1 MDSSDASQVLYFSGN
16 RRRWEGSPALHESS
30 APRLCKE
37 LRCKSAATCGNSPP
51 SKHVRYVMRRL
62 NLAPLF
68 LLLFVS
74 DVAVLGQQDQTSPA
88 PATQSS
94 ERTSAPA
101 GYPVDKPSP
110 SPATTTA
117 EQPRP
122 ENPKL
127 DLTPDANGALS
138 QEQMQQ
144 LFRVVADKDI
154 DNDKRLRDYTYIERD
169 VQNRL
174 DGKGQVK
181 STETKTY
188 QVMEIYGEQINR
200 LIQKDDKP
208 LSEKDAA
215 KEEKKVQKV
224 IDKRRN
230 ESASDRRKREEK
242 EEKDRE
248 DGRKFV
254 REVADA
260 YNFKLVGTELVGGR
274 EAWVIDGEPR
284 PDFVPHMKESKFLS
298 KFRGRVWVD
307 KNDLQLAKMDIE
319 VIDTV
324 SLGWVLA
331 RIHKGTHVM
340 LEQARVNDE
349 VWLPRHLSFKLDAR
363 IALFKGYNVDGDQ
376 TFRDYKKFRTSTK
389 IVGYG
394 EVKRP

>member
-1 MDSSDASQVLYFSGN
+1 
-16 RRRWEGSPALHESS
+16 
-30 APRLCKE
+30 
-37 LRCKSAATCGNSPP
+37 
-51 SKHVRYVMRRL
+51 
-62 NLAPLF
+62 
-68 LLLFVS
+68 
-74 DVAVLGQQDQTSPA
+74 
-88 PATQSS
+88 
-94 ERTSAPA
+94 
-101 GYPVDKPSP
+101 
-110 SPATTTA
+110 
-117 EQPRP
+117 
-122 ENPKL
+122 
-127 DLTPDANGALS
+127 
-138 QEQMQQ
+138 MQQ

-224 IDKRRN
+224 IDKRKN
-230 ESASDRRKREEK
+230 ESESDRKKREQK

-248 DGRKFV
+248 EGRKFV

-340 LEQARVNDE
+340 LEQTRVNDE